1 MAPRLAIKIDVDTL
15 EGYFQGVPV
24 LLTILADYDIKAS
37 FFLALGPDNSG
48 KAIFRV
54 FRQQGFLAKMLRTR
68 APAIYGLKTMMY
80 GTLLKAPL
88 IGAAAPGILPAIATR
103 GHEAGLHGYDHV
115 RWHDHLFD
123 LTREGVDRE
132 IGLAQEAF
140 TAILG
145 RPARS
150 FAAPGWQ
157 CSRESREALAAR
169 GFPYGSDTR
178 GRTPYFPRFGAKVS
192 PVLEIPTTLP
202 TLDELLGLNGCR
214 PRDFTRLV
222 LKRLEGSSPQVLTV
236 HAEIEG
242 GPFRREF
249 ADLLHQGRQM
259 GVEFFRLADWAGELL
274 LNPQDLPVSG
284 VESVRLPGRAGR
296 VSGQGPLEAPS
307 PW

>member
-1 MAPRLAIKIDVDTL
+1 VAPRLAIKVDVDTQ
-15 EGYFQGVPV
+15 EGCLQGVPA
-24 LLTILADYDIKAS
+24 LLEILADYGVPAS

-48 KAIFRV
+48 RAIFRV

-68 APAIYGLKTMMY
+68 APAIYGLKTMLY

-88 IGAAAPGILPAIATR
+88 IGAAAPGILPAIAAR

-115 RWHDHLFD
+115 RWHDHLFHW
-123 LTREGVDRE
+123 TREGVARE
-132 IGLAQEAF
+132 ISLAQETF
-140 TAILG
+140 TGLLG

-157 CSRESREALAAR
+157 CSRESRETLAAR
-169 GFPYGSDTR
+169 GFLYGSDTR
-178 GRTPYFPRFGAKVS
+178 GRTPYFPRFGAHVS

-202 TLDELLGLNGCR
+202 TLDELLGLNDLR
-214 PRDFTRLV
+214 PRDFNRLV
-222 LKRLEGSSPQVLTV
+222 LTRLEESSPQVLTI

-249 ADLLHQGRQM
+249 AGLLRQGRQG
-259 GVEFFRLADWAGELL
+259 GVEFFRLEDWAGELL
-274 LNPQDLPVSG
+274 LNPQDLPVSA
-284 VESVRLPGRAGR
+284 VESIRLPGRAGR
-296 VSGQGPLEAPS
+296 VSGQGPLEAPP